1 MDREKFQQKALKQ
14 TKQKK
19 SKSAEFLMVKE
30 ERAATEGIE
39 NPAFNISS
47 ADLSAYQTSEEKVI
61 RRDKLDSTLAAH
73 QQKLRLQAHA
83 EPRGNEYSRNYFDPV
98 MDEEINPRQSGMEVS
113 GEVPMNLD
121 EKILYGEL
129 MKLLDE
135 ENKMVEY
142 QAHVICENF
151 SDSVRPVSFTKTLD
165 LRKEVED
172 EGIPPYI
179 EQFEKDVQDDI
190 ILLGSFAL
198 EQDLKVQKEV
208 LHHNKQMLHTRFHKP
223 FQRIESQPWK
233 VAQNARKH
241 EIVAKFGNLAEVNN
255 ESNGAAG
262 LCWKVD
268 WSKTPQPIQ
277 IQLRCLRGAKDK
289 VPKGHYTLKVS
300 LLSRLGGSVL
310 KWSELKEQQ
319 WAGMTLPVSHD
330 GNFYDVE
337 ICFDQSVHTVLPARK
352 EVKPG
357 MILLFELFLLRE
369 TNTFIDRVVG
379 WGAFPFCDNN
389 FNTLQGKFKCP
400 FLRGHYDS
408 KFDRF
413 KKIENLISLDLDHW
427 LCNLYFQI
435 IKLPWYSD
443 EQKTYLQLPPEFLA
457 YSNISE
463 KNGVSDKIQMS
474 GPQDVGFRS
483 SCLHPDT
490 HSKCSLASFQGQ
502 PLTSWRDPD
511 THKGSIPTVV
521 KEVGKPFN
529 AVKGRE
535 EFVSKETRRK
545 REEKSLKCFQQAEE
559 AMEEFKL
566 KVKDQKKPQQKGNYP
581 CQVSSGGSDKYYDL
595 VPVKEDQGISYKVSS
610 IEEWIQ
616 KSPPPFI
623 PGITILLFLKPSSFK
638 MNQSDP
644 TDQHYQGKSSPGT
657 SVAAGE
663 GEASSPNTSYLDE
676 LEKYRFSVC
685 CHSAVE
691 VRVSRRII
699 EYFHFGVYGVFSELG
714 LAHWRSW
721 DFWFI
726 MLLVVLLWFV
736 RLYLHYCSQWLVL
749 QAISV
754 PVAKFQL
761 FPHTVELCYQNSLL
775 LTREELAM
783 VVVGPLT
790 LNIVMLLMV
799 LIRWGCQQLFDS
811 FPSFLSKFIMAMG
824 LWTVLDPLAV
834 FVVDAFLGRLTYRAE
849 KPIADAAKLYWL
861 FSRTEQSGIPGALIT
876 VMLYT
881 ILFISSSTVLSL
893 YFLRL
898 HNEGWLLDVFKRTH
912 GDEAT
917 FFVPL
922 DLEISNQELSYI
934 MKKAEQWRG
943 INGERRKVA
952 VYDYIWKDN
961 TSKSGVSSCDLQY
974 QDEISECEAHSG
986 EITVHVSIYT
996 VHLSGFQDLYRHF
1009 FRLPDGAIV
1018 EAFDDISGVSLLYD
1032 EVSTTI
1038 QEHVSEMDNV
1048 LGASSVIKRRERKKN
1063 TARWK
1068 VNG

>member
-1 MDREKFQQKALKQ
+1 MPRMTGIAPSLLCADPILMHWPAKLAVDR
-14 TKQKK
+14 
-19 SKSAEFLMVKE
+19 
-30 ERAATEGIE
+30 
-39 NPAFNISS
+39 
-47 ADLSAYQTSEEKVI
+47 Y
-61 RRDKLDSTLAAH
+61 
-73 QQKLRLQAHA
+73 
-83 EPRGNEYSRNYFDPV
+83 
-98 MDEEINPRQSGMEVS
+98 
-113 GEVPMNLD
+113 
-121 EKILYGEL
+121 
-129 MKLLDE
+129 
-135 ENKMVEY
+135 
-142 QAHVICENF
+142 
-151 SDSVRPVSFTKTLD
+151 
-165 LRKEVED
+165 
-172 EGIPPYI
+172 
-179 EQFEKDVQDDI
+179 
-190 ILLGSFAL
+190 
-198 EQDLKVQKEV
+198 
-208 LHHNKQMLHTRFHKP
+208 
-223 FQRIESQPWK
+223 
-233 VAQNARKH
+233 
-241 EIVAKFGNLAEVNN
+241 
-255 ESNGAAG
+255 
-262 LCWKVD
+262 
-268 WSKTPQPIQ
+268 KTPQPIQ

-289 VPKGHYTLKVS
+289 VPKGRYTLKVS

-319 WAGMTLPVSHD
+319 WAGMTLPISHD

-337 ICFDQSVHTVLPARK
+337 ICFDQSVYTVLPARK

-357 MILLFELFLLRE
+357 MILLFELFLLHE
-369 TNTFIDRVVG
+369 TNTYIDRVVG
-379 WGAFPFCDNN
+379 WGAFPLCDNN

-443 EQKTYLQLPPEFLA
+443 EQKTYETCLQLSPEFLA
-457 YSNISE
+457 YSNITE
-463 KNGVSDKIQMS
+463 KNGDSDKIKIS
-474 GPQDVGFRS
+474 GPQDDGFRS
-483 SCLHPDT
+483 SCLHPGT
-490 HSKCSLASFQGQ
+490 HSKCSLASFQGW
-502 PLTSWRDPD
+502 LAITFLA
-511 THKGSIPTVV
+511 KL
-521 KEVGKPFN
+521 
-529 AVKGRE
+529 
-535 EFVSKETRRK
+535 VSPRN
-545 REEKSLKCFQQAEE
+545 L
-559 AMEEFKL
+559 L
-566 KVKDQKKPQQKGNYP
+566 
-581 CQVSSGGSDKYYDL
+581 
-595 VPVKEDQGISYKVSS
+595 IS
-610 IEEWIQ
+610 
-616 KSPPPFI
+616 
-623 PGITILLFLKPSSFK
+623 
-638 MNQSDP
+638 
-644 TDQHYQGKSSPGT
+644 
-657 SVAAGE
+657 
-663 GEASSPNTSYLDE
+663 
-676 LEKYRFSVC
+676 
-685 CHSAVE
+685 CHSTVE

-699 EYFHFGVYGVFSELG
+699 EHFHFGVYGVFSELG
-714 LAHWRSW
+714 LVQWRSW

-790 LNIVMLLMV
+790 LNAVMLLMV

-876 VMLYT
+876 MMLYT
-881 ILFISSSTVLSL
+881 ILFIISSTVLSL
-893 YFLRL
+893 YFLSD
-898 HNEGWLLDVFKRTH
+898 EG
-912 GDEAT
+912 T

-961 TSKSGVSSCDLQY
+961 TSKSGVSSYDLQH

-996 VHLSGFQDLYRHF
+996 VHLSGFQDLYRQF
-1009 FRLPDGAIV
+1009 LRLPDGAIV
-1018 EAFDDISGVSLLYD
+1018 EVGPIGGTFMFQPSLPISGVR
-1032 EVSTTI
+1032 
-1038 QEHVSEMDNV
+1038 QHVVRGS
-1048 LGASSVIKRRERKKN
+1048 KCFHFCKN
-1063 TARWK
+1063 
-1068 VNG
+1068 